1 MKPLLRSLAVLA
13 ATASFALAGSEGWLT
28 DWEAAKAKSK
38 AENKP
43 ILINVTGSDW
53 CGACMQLEKDVFSTA
68 AFKDFAAGKVILMEA
83 DLPEK
88 TKLPDALRK
97 QNEALEAKYV
107 VEGFPTVLLLDAE
120 GKKLS
125 ADMGDYEGDAA
136 GFLKIL
142 KEALAKVP
150 AK

>member
-1 MKPLLRSLAVLA
+1 MKTLIRSLVVLA
-13 ATASFALAGSEGWLT
+13 ASASIALAGSEGWLT

-53 CGACMQLEKDVFSTA
+53 CGACIQLEKDVFSTA
-68 AFKDFAAGKVILMEA
+68 AFKDFAAGKVILMLA

-97 QNEALEAKYV
+97 QNEALEEEYAT
-107 VEGFPTVLLLDAE
+107 EGFPTVLLLDAE